1 MSLECDCVF
10 YRMGSRRKTGQVFV
24 TSLAVYNNTAC
35 INGREDNNFAPGYQ
49 RERYT
54 SAMCT
59 SVRWLRRVG

>member
-10 YRMGSRRKTGQVFV
+10 YRVGSHRKTGQVFV
-24 TSLAVYNNTAC
+24 MSLAVYNNTAC
-35 INGREDNNFAPGYQ
+35 INGQKDNNFAPGYQ

-59 SVRWLRRVG
+59 SVRWLRGVG